1 MPSFD
6 VPSLT
11 PDEIDDL
18 LYFTRVNGVEDLQA
32 TIVELAQK
40 YACPPRDVIL
50 AGVDP
55 DSGNTLLHFCSAN
68 GFADLLK
75 GLLQQLGADGLTI
88 EAGLT
93 PRVVNTANK
102 QGNTPLHWASLN
114 GHLDVVQILL
124 DAGAELSSRNSAGH
138 LPVFEAERAGK
149 GEVVEFLLEK
159 GGLNLSAEDLADVPN
174 EDPDASNGVHEANGD
189 DDADMGG
196 RESDI

>member
-18 LYFTRVNGVEDLQA
+18 LYFTRVNEVEDLQA

-40 YACPPRDVIL
+40 YACPARDVIL
-50 AGVDP
+50 AGIDP
-55 DSGNTLLHFCSAN
+55 ESGNTLLHFCSAN

-75 GLLQQLGADGLTI
+75 GLLQQLGADGLTS

-93 PRVVNTANK
+93 SRVVNTGNK

-114 GHLDVVQILL
+114 GHLNVVQILV
-124 DAGAELSSRNSAGH
+124 DAGAEFSSRNSAGH
-138 LPVFEAERAGK
+138 LAVFEAERAGK

-174 EDPDASNGVHEANGD
+174 EDPDASNGTHEASGD
-189 DDADMGG
+189 EDAYMGG
-196 RESDI
+196 REEAI